1 MQSKITQW
9 VGKFAYYI
17 NQLIGRHVD
26 ECVIGFNWSQIG
38 ALGTPQWSHSHPD
51 FDICLAH
58 VLFTLVA
65 SVRLT

>member
-1 MQSKITQW
+1 MDGYVYKR
-9 VGKFAYYI
+9 A
-17 NQLIGRHVD
+17 
-26 ECVIGFNWSQIG
+26 IGFNWSQIG